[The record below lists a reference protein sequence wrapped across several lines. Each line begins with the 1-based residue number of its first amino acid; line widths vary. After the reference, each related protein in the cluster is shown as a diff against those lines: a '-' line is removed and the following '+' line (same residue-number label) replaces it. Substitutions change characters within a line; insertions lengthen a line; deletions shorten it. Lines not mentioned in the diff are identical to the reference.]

1 MTTKKLKA
9 KQGFTHK
16 NFAALLSEYKYNINL
31 GDIVAGT
38 IFSEEPQGF
47 LVDIGANIAAYL
59 PKEENTLHANLP
71 EITNIINITREFFIL
86 AYNHNSR
93 QLILSIRRLEYI
105 RAWSR
110 IKQMQSEDVI
120 TYLPVKRTNKGGL
133 LIIVE
138 GIQGFVPNSHI
149 AYDYIYIKNDIIN
162 KIIPCQFLIA
172 NEKLNKII
180 LSNKRA
186 ILTSY
191 KSMIHIGQKIEGIIT
206 KVTNYGIFININQI
220 PALLHISEIG
230 HKHIDKLETIFKTGN
245 KITVKIIHIDKKQG
259 RLSVSRRY
267 LD

>member
-1 MTTKKLKA
+1 MTIKKLKA

-16 NFAALLSEYKYNINL
+16 NFAALLSEYKYNISL
-31 GDIVAGT
+31 GDIVGGT
-38 IFSEEPQGF
+38 IFSEETQGF
-47 LVDIGANIAAYL
+47 LVDIGAKIAAYL
-59 PKEENTLHANLP
+59 PKEENSIYSSCP

-86 AYNHNSR
+86 AYNQSSK

-110 IKQMQSEDVI
+110 IKQMQSEDII
-120 TYLPVKRTNKGGL
+120 TYLKIKRANKGGL

-138 GIQGFVPNSHI
+138 GIQGFIPNSHV
-149 AYDYIYIKNDIIN
+149 ADDYLKNDIIN
-162 KIIPCQFLIA
+162 RTIPCQFLIA

-186 ILTSY
+186 ILTNC
-191 KSMIHIGQKIEGIIT
+191 KNMIYIGQKVEGIIT
-206 KVTNYGIFININQI
+206 KVTDYGIFIKINQI

-259 RLSVSRRY
+259 RLSVSRRS